1 MGDVGSKTTCLLKGK
16 SAVSAHAETAARGA
30 PGTRHHVMG
39 RGSERTK
46 LVPADTA
53 RADVVTRF
61 AALYQGGHL
70 VVYAWA
76 LMANHVRLLV
86 RTGTRPLAQRLK
98 RLLTSYVVKCNRQH
112 TRDRPPLSGSL

>member
-1 MGDVGSKTTCLLKGK
+1 M
-16 SAVSAHAETAARGA
+16 SAHAETAALGA

-46 LVPADTA
+46 LVPAATE

-61 AALYQGGHL
+61 AALCQGGHL
-70 VVYAWA
+70 VVDAWA

-86 RTGTRPLAQRLK
+86 RTRMRPLARRLK
-98 RLLTSYVVKCNRQH
+98 RLLTGAVVKFTRKH
-112 TRDRPPLSGSL
+112 TRTDHLVQDRYKSIVVEIYLKAL